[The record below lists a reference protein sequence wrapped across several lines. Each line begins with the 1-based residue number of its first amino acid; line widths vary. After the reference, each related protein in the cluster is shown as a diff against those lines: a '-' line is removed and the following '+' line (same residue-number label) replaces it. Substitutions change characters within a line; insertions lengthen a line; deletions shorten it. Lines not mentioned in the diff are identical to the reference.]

1 MMGSRKNQSVGFSNS
16 YDYSFK
22 ILLVGDSG
30 VGKSSLLLTF
40 ISHHLFQDL
49 SPTVGVDFK
58 IRMLTVGSKRLKL
71 TIWDT
76 AGQERFGAL
85 TSSYYRGAH
94 GIILVYDVTRR
105 ETFTN
110 LSETWA
116 KDIKSYST
124 NPECIKMLVGNKVDR
139 DSERAVTREEGLA
152 FAKEH
157 NCLFLECSARTR
169 ENVQLCFKDLTLKVI
184 TINGKF
190 PGPLLNAT
198 TNDNIHVNV
207 FNDMDKYPVLITW
220 NGIQQRHNSWQD
232 GVSGTNCA
240 IRPNTN
246 WTYEFQLKDQI
257 GSFFYFPTLHY
268 EKAGG
273 AFGPIQINNRVRI
286 QPPFAEPEGDFDLL
300 IGDWYENSFKVI
312 GDKLAHE
319 GYNKTPNMMLMNGK
333 GSYLDPKAKSN
344 ESFTINQGK
353 TYRLRISNVGSEWSF
368 NFRIQNHTMLLVETE
383 GSYTNQIT
391 LNSLDVHVGQSYS
404 VLVTADQ
411 DAADY
416 YIVATAK
423 MANST
428 QLKTLQVV
436 GVLHYENSTKPA
448 NGPIPNGPGP
458 FDVNFSI
465 SQARSIRW
473 NLTTGAA
480 RPNPQGTF
488 NVSNVTLSQTFV
500 LQNSLNYKNGMI
512 NYAINNVSYATPK
525 TPLKLADYYL
535 NGAGVYELDKFP
547 ANVSLPEVVYGTF
560 VVSGEH
566 KGWLEIVFKNEL
578 QVMDSWHLDGFSFF
592 VVGYG
597 FGNWKPESRSRYNLH
612 DPIVRS
618 TVQVYPKGWTAV
630 YVYLDNPGMWNL
642 RNCSDTSTSNTKSK
656 ARASTKPLASSEVF
670 INTFTEE
677 EEETAK
683 CLVLLSKGR
692 DDHPPPPRRFID
704 NNVDFFNEDLRLYP
718 TKFNSKRYIETST
731 NSIDGQALGG
741 HMRRHRGGANV
752 NLPYHMSNLSPA
764 TSVDQEFGNNTI
776 NIMKKQRDH
785 ELSLDLNNIPIQDDH
800 PVVSLKQQ
808 DQEQTQR
815 QLVDCNY

>member
-1 MMGSRKNQSVGFSNS
+1 MQ
-16 YDYSFK
+16 
-22 ILLVGDSG
+22 
-30 VGKSSLLLTF
+30 
-40 ISHHLFQDL
+40 FQVRVL
-49 SPTVGVDFK
+49 S
-58 IRMLTVGSKRLKL
+58 IRYLCA
-71 TIWDT
+71 

-169 ENVQLCFKDLTLKVI
+169 ENVQLCFKDLTLKILDVPSLVEKVQRKTLERTVMLVTRMCSQTTSSSFNLVKVI

-257 GSFFYFPTLHY
+257 GSFFYFPSLHY

-273 AFGPIQINNRVRI
+273 AFGPIRINNRVRI

-368 NFRIQNHTMLLVETE
+368 NFRIQNHSMLLVETE

-428 QLKTLQVV
+428 QLKTLQVI

-448 NGPIPNGPGP
+448 NGPIPNGPDP

-597 FGNWKPESRSRYNLH
+597 FGNWKPESRSTYNLH
-612 DPIVRS
+612 DPVVRS

-642 RNCSDTSTSNTKSK
+642 RSQKLKNWFLGQELYIRVYDSDPN
-656 ARASTKPLASSEVF
+656 P
-670 INTFTEE
+670 
-677 EEETAK
+677 AK
-683 CLVLLSKGR
+683 ELIPPKNLLYCGIVQAPPPA
-692 DDHPPPPRRFID
+692 PPPPPSPKPEP
-704 NNVDFFNEDLRLYP
+704 VP
-718 TKFNSKRYIETST
+718 SPVAPVPPPPPAPSSTTTTKIKW
-731 NSIDGQALGG
+731 
-741 HMRRHRGGANV
+741 
-752 NLPYHMSNLSPA
+752 
-764 TSVDQEFGNNTI
+764 
-776 NIMKKQRDH
+776 
-785 ELSLDLNNIPIQDDH
+785 
-800 PVVSLKQQ
+800 
-808 DQEQTQR
+808 
-815 QLVDCNY
+815 